1 MQQTKEIKKV
11 YMMKAAL
18 SKKAEMPEPTI
29 QKYSDMG
36 LMDFID
42 GKRRIYQ
49 VKESLKRLKEIKTLK
64 AQGYSLTM
72 IRDKFS
78 KK

>member
-1 MQQTKEIKKV
+1 MRQTEKTTKIYV
-11 YMMKAAL
+11 MKAEL
-18 SKKAEMPEPTI
+18 SKKAKMPQPTI

-36 LMDFID
+36 LINFID

-49 VKESLKRLKEIKTLK
+49 IKESLKQLKEIKTLK
-64 AQGYSLTM
+64 DQGYSLTM